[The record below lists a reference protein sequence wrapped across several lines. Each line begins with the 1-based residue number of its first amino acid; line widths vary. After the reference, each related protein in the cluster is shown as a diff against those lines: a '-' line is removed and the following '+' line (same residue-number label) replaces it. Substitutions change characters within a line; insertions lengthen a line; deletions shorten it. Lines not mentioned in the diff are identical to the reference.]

1 MAMRNWLSS
10 ILIVVGILGVAES
23 KVKVKS
29 SNEETDG
36 DLKKYPF
43 SLTSTTTATTGSTTS
58 IFTTTEATMGTS
70 TPDGTD
76 IIQQV
81 IANLQK
87 VNEILAK
94 LPDWDAANRSLP
106 PVSSENKTWRAKDY
120 SRSGKKKI
128 DSFKMMRF
136 K

>member
-1 MAMRNWLSS
+1 M
-10 ILIVVGILGVAES
+10 IVVGILGVAES

-43 SLTSTTTATTGSTTS
+43 SLTSTATTGSTTS
-58 IFTTTEATMGTS
+58 IYTTTTEAPGGNITADNGTN
-70 TPDGTD
+70 
-76 IIQQV
+76 IIQEV
-81 IANLQK
+81 IANLEK

-94 LPDWDAANRSLP
+94 LPDWDAVNRSLP
-106 PVSSENKTWRAKDY
+106 PVSSENKTWKAKDY
-120 SRSGKKKI
+120 KSSAKKKI
-128 DSFKMMRF
+128 DSFKMIRF